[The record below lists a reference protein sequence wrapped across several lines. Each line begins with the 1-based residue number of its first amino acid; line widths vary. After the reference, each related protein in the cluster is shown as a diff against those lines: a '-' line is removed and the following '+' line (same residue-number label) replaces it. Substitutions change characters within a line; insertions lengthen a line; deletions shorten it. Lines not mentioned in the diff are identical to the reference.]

1 MKKNSL
7 SAAVAPKA
15 TGNAFAGM
23 SDVLGAGFGD
33 IINSSD
39 YEVAVLKL
47 KDIYVEAQIREELED
62 EENSMAEMEASVME
76 HGVFQSVLVRPMEN
90 GPAPYKLVAGE
101 RRYIASERAGK
112 TDIPALIKVMTD
124 EEAATIQMQENVQR
138 KNLTQIELAKRV
150 QKDLDELGSTEAVLA
165 KHKKG
170 RAWLSQIL
178 SLLKLPEQA
187 KRLVSE
193 KISADLDVI
202 NSVKVIEKVNPAAAK
217 ELVDDLKKSKG
228 KEDSRKKVNEVKA
241 KVKPKAE
248 KGDKATPVEPVDT
261 TMDIFAAAKT
271 DVEQPMPPTAVA
283 AEQTDRPGPALAPW
297 DILTNAYGL
306 IYESDTNPKV
316 FMEALAPEDR
326 ANVKDWLQSVFNA
339 GRACKALSQAI
350 MNGLRDHT
358 FAEEG
363 PAAFAMIAFLQGAD
377 IEVEVFNAVDIL
389 GQVKK

>member
-7 SAAVAPKA
+7 SARTAAPKIA
-15 TGNAFAGM
+15 GNAFAGM

-33 IINSSD
+33 IINNSE
-39 YEVAVLKL
+39 YNVAVLKL
-47 KDIYVEAQIREELED
+47 TDIYVSPQIREEMED
-62 EENSMAEMEASVME
+62 EENTLDELQASVEE

-90 GPAPYKLVAGE
+90 GPAPFELVAGG
-101 RRYIASERAGK
+101 RRYFVSERAQK
-112 TDIPALIKVMTD
+112 IDIPALIKKMTD
-124 EEAATIQMQENVQR
+124 AEAATIQMQENIQR
-138 KNLTQIELAKRV
+138 KNLTQFELAKRI

-165 KHKKG
+165 KHNKG

-187 KRLVSE
+187 KRLVTE

-202 NSVKVIEKVNPAAAK
+202 NSVKVIEKANPAAAK

-241 KVKPKAE
+241 KVKPKAV
-248 KGDKATPVEPVDT
+248 KGDKVMPAAAQDT
-261 TMDIFAAAKT
+261 TGDIFASAKIET
-271 DVEQPMPPTAVA
+271 PIPLQPESP
-283 AEQTDRPGPALAPW
+283 ELSERPGPALAPW

-306 IYESDTNPKV
+306 IYESGANPKM
-316 FMEALAPEDR
+316 FMDSLAPEGR
-326 ANVKDWLQSVFNA
+326 ANVNDWLQSLFNA
-339 GRACKALSQAI
+339 GRSCKALSQAI
-350 MNGLRDHT
+350 MKGLRDNT

-363 PAAFAMIAFLQGAD
+363 PGAFAMIAFLQGAD